1 MSHIPAERA
10 LNIIELLADHA
21 GTLALG
27 EIADRLALPKSGA
40 HRLLATLVEQGWA
53 EQDAH
58 TGFYRLTMRLAMLG
72 QKFYAATGIPEIC
85 QPLLD
90 RLARDSREFARLA
103 VVDGQSLT
111 WVAHAQGATGGLVYQ
126 PTLTSNTVPL
136 YATATGKAWLA
147 TLAPEAALKSALK
160 RGFDDAYKYGP
171 NVIRSVDALTRE
183 IRATQRRGYGV
194 ALNEAEPGVTAIA
207 AAIRIDD
214 AEAAVGTISVAGP
227 SVRLTEQ
234 RIEELAPL
242 VTRAAAEL
250 GALWPSRRRVNG
262 AASPAPGATN
272 TKGAAGSTV
281 ASGAMGMSGASSA
294 KVMPGTTSAPVASR
308 TAASAPGRKRRTA

>member
-1 MSHIPAERA
+1 MSHVPAERA
-10 LNIIELLADHA
+10 LNIIELLADSA

-72 QKFYAATGIPEIC
+72 QRFYAATGIPEVC

-90 RLARDSREFARLA
+90 RLARESREFARLA

-111 WVAHAQGATGGLVYQ
+111 WVAHSQGATGGLVYQ

-147 TLAPEAALKSALK
+147 TLPAEVAMKSVLQ
-160 RGFDDAYKYGP
+160 RGFDDARKYGP
-171 NVIRSVDALTRE
+171 NVVRSMDALMRE
-183 IRATQRRGYGV
+183 IRATQKRGYGV

-207 AAIRIDD
+207 AAIRPSD
-214 AEAAVGTISVAGP
+214 ADPAFGTVSVAGP
-227 SVRLTEQ
+227 SVRLTEK

-242 VTRAAAEL
+242 VTRTAAEL
-250 GALWPSRRRVNG
+250 AALWPSRQRVNG
-262 AASPAPGATN
+262 APPA
-272 TKGAAGSTV
+272 AA
-281 ASGAMGMSGASSA
+281 
-294 KVMPGTTSAPVASR
+294 PP
-308 TAASAPGRKRRTA
+308 RKRRSA